1 MRKLIAIAFFIS
13 SGLLAPSYSQNNTS
27 NSILKSN
34 QGDSFSYD
42 PTGRRDPF
50 RPYGID
56 FEKASIPGGVINE
69 VLTELQ
75 LIELTDFKIVAI
87 SWGSTKPSAVLRSPD
102 GKNHFV
108 RMYTKI
114 GKKNGFVAKIRE
126 GEIVVVEPSEID
138 GVQTAVTQV
147 LSLKK

>member
-1 MRKLIAIAFFIS
+1 MP
-13 SGLLAPSYSQNNTS
+13 SG
-27 NSILKSN
+27 
-34 QGDSFSYD
+34 
-42 PTGRRDPF
+42 
-50 RPYGID
+50 
-56 FEKASIPGGVINE
+56 
-69 VLTELQ
+69 
-75 LIELTDFKIVAI
+75 
-87 SWGSTKPSAVLRSPD
+87 VLRSPD